1 MAVAVDLPVPDRPS
15 GQDAFTLYSCV
26 TESFASIDFND
37 GEIVRHDAS
46 GKTYTDREF
55 DSILPLF
62 YYRQLLSDGRQP
74 DTLRGVALT
83 PQTVSMQSFYFRNS
97 PSDIN
102 KVKPELYPL
111 LEAMSGRVELQMP
124 PDVFRIH
131 DRIEFIDMAT
141 NRVNDRKATFSPVRS
156 RPKDSNFRPHACR
169 VTRLRVK
176 SMTRGICCWTGK
188 AACITS
194 SNCGDVRMC
203 AGSICRTAFG
213 SPIFSLP
220 SFRTAGAML
229 FFRTRRI
236 TFMC

>member
-1 MAVAVDLPVPDRPS
+1 MIRLSKIILFFTAVVLLAWLLPWTYRFLTVGPDRTP
-15 GQDAFTLYSCV
+15 FTLYSCV

-111 LEAMSGRVELQMP
+111 LEAMSGRVEL
-124 PDVFRIH
+124 
-131 DRIEFIDMAT
+131 
-141 NRVNDRKATFSPVRS
+141 
-156 RPKDSNFRPHACR
+156 
-169 VTRLRVK
+169 
-176 SMTRGICCWTGK
+176 
-188 AACITS
+188 
-194 SNCGDVRMC
+194 
-203 AGSICRTAFG
+203 
-213 SPIFSLP
+213 
-220 SFRTAGAML
+220 
-229 FFRTRRI
+229 
-236 TFMC
+236 

>member
-1 MAVAVDLPVPDRPS
+1 MIRLSKIILFFTAVVLLAWLLPWTYRFLTVRPDRTP
-15 GQDAFTLYSCV
+15 FTLYSCV

-131 DRIEFIDMAT
+131 DRGGDA
-141 NRVNDRKATFSPVRS
+141 AAPTFGVPFQGGMPGLIRY
-156 RPKDSNFRPHACR
+156 RCCR
-169 VTRLRVK
+169 ALKRLLLLKR
-176 SMTRGICCWTGK
+176 
-188 AACITS
+188 
-194 SNCGDVRMC
+194 
-203 AGSICRTAFG
+203 F
-213 SPIFSLP
+213 
-220 SFRTAGAML
+220 
-229 FFRTRRI
+229 
-236 TFMC
+236 